1 MSSESNAPTGCSFLV
16 NEVGDESIF
25 CPEKFTEEQQMFAAT
40 AREFMER
47 EVLPHVEELEK
58 QDFDMMV
65 ALLRKSAEAGLLM
78 MDVPEEYGGLEVD
91 KTTSMI
97 VSENLSQYAAFS
109 VTFGAH
115 TGIGSLPLL
124 YFGTKEQK
132 DKWMPKL
139 ADGELIAAYALTEPG
154 SGSDAL
160 AAKTKAVLDDDGE
173 HYILNGTKM
182 WITNAGFADLFTV
195 FCQVDGTKFSAFIVE
210 ADREGV
216 STGPEEKK
224 MGLKGSS
231 TRQLILEDVRVPK
244 DNLLGEVGKGHKI
257 AFNILN
263 IGRFKLGVG
272 AVGGSKRTLSI
283 AVKYARERQ
292 QFGQPIAEFGAI
304 REKLAQMTAKIYALE
319 SMCYRVA
326 GYMDTNIDTLDSN
339 SPDYVQNMM
348 EAIEEFAV
356 EDSIMKV
363 YGSEAFQFVVDEAV
377 QIHGG
382 YGYSQEYEVERQYRD
397 CRINRIFEG
406 TNEINRMLIPGIILK
421 RTMKGQLNLFEII
434 QRVEAAIGEGAQ
446 QVPPAIDDDDPNLD
460 FERFI
465 TEAGKRTAVYV
476 ANQAIQKHMADLR
489 EQQEILLLMADM
501 MMHVYVMD
509 SAVSRTLEVIRQNGL
524 ESSRLNRHATRLVV
538 ADAYQQLLTHGEN
551 LLCHL
556 AEGDKLS
563 THLENLDLLA
573 PRARV
578 DMIELRRSI
587 ADAVIERERYP
598 L

>member
-1 MSSESNAPTGCSFLV
+1 MATSQDTPIGCSFLV
-16 NEVGDESIF
+16 NEVGDETTF
-25 CPEKFTEEQQMFAAT
+25 CPEKFTEEQRMFAAT

-47 EVLPHVEELEK
+47 EVLPHVETLEE
-58 QDFDMMV
+58 QDFDLMV
-65 ALLRKSAEAGLLM
+65 ELLRKSAEVGLLM
-78 MDVPEEYGGLEVD
+78 VDIPEEYGGLGVD

-97 VSENLSQYAAFS
+97 VSENLSQYASFS
-109 VTFGAH
+109 VTYGGH
-115 TGIGSLPLL
+115 TGIGTLPLL
-124 YFGTKEQK
+124 YFGTREQK
-132 DKWMPKL
+132 QTWLPKL
-139 ADGELIAAYALTEPG
+139 ATGETLAAYALTEPG

-173 HYILNGTKM
+173 HYVLNGTKM

-195 FCQVDGTKFSAFIVE
+195 FCQVDGTKFSAFLVE
-210 ADREGV
+210 ADRDGV
-216 STGPEEKK
+216 STGAEEKK

-231 TRQLILEDVRVPK
+231 TRQLILENVRVPAT
-244 DNLLGEVGKGHKI
+244 NLLGEVGKGHKI

-272 AVGGSKRTLSI
+272 AVGGSKRSLGLAI
-283 AVKYARERQ
+283 NYARERE

-304 REKLAQMTAKIYALE
+304 QEKIATMVARIYALE

-326 GYMDTNIDTLDSN
+326 GYMDSSIDTLDTDD
-339 SPDYVQNMM
+339 PDYVVNVMQ
-348 EAIEEFAV
+348 AIEEFAV

-363 YGSEAFQFVVDEAV
+363 YGSEAFQYVVDEGV

-382 YGYSQEYEVERQYRD
+382 YGFSQEYEIERQYRD

-434 QRVEAAIGEGAQ
+434 QKVEAIIGSGAQ
-446 QVPPAIDDDDPNLD
+446 QVPPPASDDSLE
-460 FERFI
+460 FERFL
-465 TEAGKRTAVYV
+465 TEQGKRVAVYV

-489 EQQEILLLMADM
+489 EQQEILLLMAEM
-501 MMHVYVMD
+501 MIHVYVMD
-509 SAVSRTLEVIRQNGL
+509 SAVSRTLQVVDMPSI
-524 ESSRLNRHATRLVV
+524 SSTKLHRAATRLVV
-538 ADAYQQLLTHGEN
+538 AEAYQEILKDGEN

-556 AEGDKLS
+556 ASGDKLS

-573 PRARV
+573 PRARI
-578 DMIELRRSI
+578 DTIALRRTLARAAI
-587 ADAVIERERYP
+587 DRERYP